1 MLGNS
6 RPGKGIST
14 TAGLALAAM
23 ILGAP
28 GVFAQTSAPAASAPA
43 ASAPAAAATAPTTAA
58 GQASTAA
65 AQGTA
70 PAANAGTLPPVRVT
84 AIDATVR
91 PGLPKPGQDKIKKPV
106 SAIGCRPAMAPNR
119 PYFVEFRSRT
129 AASYGHTFVFHG
141 RLGGG
146 NSFASLKVAGL
157 HPKGDDP
164 STYMQGHWMPV
175 EAETGA
181 SYGDL
186 DEQYLT
192 ARFCV
197 TLTEAEYRKALAY
210 IQNLQATK
218 KTWHAGTYNCNAFA
232 ADIARYIGL
241 DSPNP
246 NMYLP
251 ERFIE
256 RMADLNRS
264 RQRSTVGNTGLDG
277 LVTSTPA
284 PVTAAA
290 PASTPARAA
299 AAAPAST
306 ASTST
311 WSNNFGTNYFVEQ
324 AKRQQ
329 MRQ

>member
-1 MLGNS
+1 MFRIVKTATG
-6 RPGKGIST
+6 T
-14 TAGLALAAM
+14 AAAGLLASAAILSVPAALA
-23 ILGAP
+23 
-28 GVFAQTSAPAASAPA
+28 QTAPAAPA
-43 ASAPAAAATAPTTAA
+43 AATPAAAATAPAASTAPA
-58 GQASTAA
+58 ATPAANTAASTAA
-65 AQGTA
+65 
-70 PAANAGTLPPVRVT
+70 PAPVRAT
-84 AIDATVR
+84 AVDSSVR
-91 PGLPKPGQDKIKKPV
+91 PGLPKPGQAKIKIPV
-106 SAIGCRPAMAPNR
+106 SAIGCRPAMAPGK
-119 PYFVEFRSRT
+119 PYYVEFRSRT

-146 NSFASLKVAGL
+146 NSFASLRVAGL

-197 TLTEAEYRKALAY
+197 TLTEAEYQKAVGY
-210 IQNLQATK
+210 IQHLQATK

-232 ADIARYIGL
+232 ADIARFIGL

-256 RMADLNRS
+256 RMADSNRG
-264 RQRSTVGNTGLDG
+264 RQRSAMTEPVPGR
-277 LVTSTPA
+277 PA
-284 PVTAAA
+284 AAAPAAAPAASRSAAA
-290 PASTPARAA
+290 PASSSGAASSTP
-299 AAAPAST
+299 SF
-306 ASTST
+306 S
-311 WSNNFGTNYFVEQ
+311 SNYGRDFFVEQ
-324 AKRQQ
+324 AKKQT

>member
-1 MLGNS
+1 MFSARKATGSL
-6 RPGKGIST
+6 T
-14 TAGLALAAM
+14 ALA
-23 ILGAP
+23 GAFAL
-28 GVFAQTSAPAASAPA
+28 VAVLDISAARAQTAASGSTAAAPAPASAPA
-43 ASAPAAAATAPTTAA
+43 QTAAAPASAAPATSATS
-58 GQASTAA
+58 GSTAA
-65 AQGTA
+65 TT
-70 PAANAGTLPPVRVT
+70 TLPPVRIT

-91 PGLPKPGQDKIKKPV
+91 PGLPKAGQDKIKTPV
-106 SAIGCRPAMAPNR
+106 SAIGCRPAMQPGK
-119 PYFVEFRSRT
+119 PYYVEFRSRT

-175 EAETGA
+175 AAETGA

-197 TLTEAEYRKALAY
+197 TLTEAEYKRALVY

-256 RMADLNRS
+256 RMADLNAS
-264 RQRSTVGNTGLDG
+264 RRL
-277 LVTSTPA
+277 A
-284 PVTAAA
+284 PSASGSS
-290 PASTPARAA
+290 PASSS
-299 AAAPAST
+299 APSFSAPSF
-306 ASTST
+306 
-311 WSNNFGTNYFVEQ
+311 SNNFGTSFFTDQ
-324 AKRQQ
+324 AKKQT
-329 MRQ
+329 MR

>member
-1 MLGNS
+1 MS
-6 RPGKGIST
+6 RIAKTGT
-14 TAGLALAAM
+14 AAAGL
-23 ILGAP
+23 
-28 GVFAQTSAPAASAPA
+28 FASAVILTASPTLAQNNPASANPA
-43 ASAPAAAATAPTTAA
+43 ASAPAAAASASAPAA
-58 GQASTAA
+58 SSAA
-65 AQGTA
+65 ATPSAPQG
-70 PAANAGTLPPVRVT
+70 ANAGTLPPVRIT
-84 AIDATVR
+84 AVDSTVR
-91 PGLPKPGQDKIKKPV
+91 PGLPKPGQAKIKEPV
-106 SAIGCRPAMAPNR
+106 TAAGCRPYMAAGK

-175 EAETGA
+175 AAETGA

-232 ADIARYIGL
+232 SDIAKFVGL

-246 NMYLP
+246 NMYMP
-251 ERFIE
+251 EQFIK
-256 RMADLNRS
+256 RMADLN
-264 RQRSTVGNTGLDG
+264 GNRKREMTA
-277 LVTSTPA
+277 SA
-284 PVTAAA
+284 PSSSAAA
-290 PASTPARAA
+290 PAATST
-299 AAAPAST
+299 ST
-306 ASTST
+306 ASFSAP
-311 WSNNFGTNYFVEQ
+311 SFSSSNFGTSYFVEQ
-324 AKRQQ
+324 AKKQQ

>member
-1 MLGNS
+1 MICAGI
-6 RPGKGIST
+6 RVGKST
-14 TAGLALAAM
+14 GSLTALA
-23 ILGAP
+23 GA
-28 GVFAQTSAPAASAPA
+28 FALVAVLDISAAGAQIAASGSTAAAPAPASAPA
-43 ASAPAAAATAPTTAA
+43 QAAAAPASAAPATSATS
-58 GQASTAA
+58 GSTAA
-65 AQGTA
+65 TT
-70 PAANAGTLPPVRVT
+70 TLPPVRIT

-91 PGLPKPGQDKIKKPV
+91 PGLPKAGQDKIKTPV
-106 SAIGCRPAMAPNR
+106 SAIGCRPAMQPGK
-119 PYFVEFRSRT
+119 PYYVEFRSRT

-175 EAETGA
+175 AAETGA

-197 TLTEAEYRKALAY
+197 TLTEAEYKRALAY
-210 IQNLQATK
+210 IQSLQATK

-241 DSPNP
+241 DLPNP

-256 RMADLNRS
+256 RMADLNAS
-264 RQRSTVGNTGLDG
+264 RRL
-277 LVTSTPA
+277 A
-284 PVTAAA
+284 PSASGSSAASSSA
-290 PASTPARAA
+290 PSFS
-299 AAAPAST
+299 APSF
-306 ASTST
+306 
-311 WSNNFGTNYFVEQ
+311 SNNFGTSFFTDQ
-324 AKRQQ
+324 AKKQT
-329 MRQ
+329 MR

>member
-1 MLGNS
+1 MICAGI
-6 RPGKGIST
+6 RVGKST
-14 TAGLALAAM
+14 GSLTALA
-23 ILGAP
+23 GA
-28 GVFAQTSAPAASAPA
+28 FALVAVLDISAAGAQIAASGSTAAAPAPASAPA
-43 ASAPAAAATAPTTAA
+43 QAAAAPASAAPATSATS
-58 GQASTAA
+58 GSTAA
-65 AQGTA
+65 TT
-70 PAANAGTLPPVRVT
+70 TLPPVRIT

-91 PGLPKPGQDKIKKPV
+91 PGLPKAGQDKIKTPV
-106 SAIGCRPAMAPNR
+106 SAIGCRPAMQPGK
-119 PYFVEFRSRT
+119 PYYVEFRSRT

-175 EAETGA
+175 AAETGA

-197 TLTEAEYRKALAY
+197 TLTEAEYKRALAY
-210 IQNLQATK
+210 IQSLQATK

-256 RMADLNRS
+256 RMADLNAS
-264 RQRSTVGNTGLDG
+264 RRL
-277 LVTSTPA
+277 A
-284 PVTAAA
+284 PSASGSSAASSSA
-290 PASTPARAA
+290 PSFS
-299 AAAPAST
+299 APSF
-306 ASTST
+306 
-311 WSNNFGTNYFVEQ
+311 SNNFGTSFFTDQ
-324 AKRQQ
+324 AKKQT
-329 MRQ
+329 MR

>member
-1 MLGNS
+1 MICAGI
-6 RPGKGIST
+6 RVGKST
-14 TAGLALAAM
+14 GSLTALA
-23 ILGAP
+23 GAFALVAVLDISAA
-28 GVFAQTSAPAASAPA
+28 GAQTAASGSTAAAPAPASAPA
-43 ASAPAAAATAPTTAA
+43 QAAAAPATAA
-58 GQASTAA
+58 PATSATSGSTAA
-65 AQGTA
+65 TT
-70 PAANAGTLPPVRVT
+70 TLPPVRIT

-91 PGLPKPGQDKIKKPV
+91 PGLPKAGQDKIKTPV
-106 SAIGCRPAMAPNR
+106 SAIGCRPAMQPGK
-119 PYFVEFRSRT
+119 PYYVEFRSRT

-175 EAETGA
+175 AAETGA

-197 TLTEAEYRKALAY
+197 TLTEAEYKRALAY

-241 DSPNP
+241 DPPNP

-256 RMADLNRS
+256 RMADLNAS
-264 RQRSTVGNTGLDG
+264 RRLAPSSSG
-277 LVTSTPA
+277 SPA
-284 PVTAAA
+284 ASSSA
-290 PASTPARAA
+290 PSFS
-299 AAAPAST
+299 APSF
-306 ASTST
+306 
-311 WSNNFGTNYFVEQ
+311 SNSFGTSFFTDQ
-324 AKRQQ
+324 AKKQT
-329 MRQ
+329 MR

>member
-1 MLGNS
+1 MFRLAMTASGVAATALLAS
-6 RPGKGIST
+6 VSILTIPGAS
-14 TAGLALAAM
+14 
-23 ILGAP
+23 
-28 GVFAQTSAPAASAPA
+28 AQTASAPSTSATA
-43 ASAPAAAATAPTTAA
+43 APASTASAAPAAAA
-58 GQASTAA
+58 
-65 AQGTA
+65 
-70 PAANAGTLPPVRVT
+70 PAPVRAAT
-84 AIDATVR
+84 AIDSTVR
-91 PGLPKPGQDKIKKPV
+91 PGLPKPGQDKIKTPV
-106 SAIGCRPAMAPNR
+106 SAIGCRPAMAPGR

-164 STYMQGHWMPV
+164 STYMRGHMMPV

-210 IQNLQATK
+210 ILNMQATK

-232 ADIARYIGL
+232 ADIARFIGL
-241 DSPNP
+241 DPPNP
-246 NMYLP
+246 NMYMP

-264 RQRSTVGNTGLDG
+264 RQRSAMGDA
-277 LVTSTPA
+277 PA
-284 PVTAAA
+284 GAAA
-290 PASTPARAA
+290 PAATSAPAARAA
-299 AAAPAST
+299 AGSSSAAPAASS
-306 ASTST
+306 STSVFSSFST
-311 WSNNFGTNYFVEQ
+311 PSFGTSYFVEQ
-324 AKRQQ
+324 AKKQQ

>member
-6 RPGKGIST
+6 RPATGLSA
-14 TAGLALAAM
+14 TAGLALTALV
-23 ILGAP
+23 LGAP
-28 GVFAQTSAPAASAPA
+28 GVFAQTAAPA
-43 ASAPAAAATAPTTAA
+43 ASAPAAAAAPTAAA
-58 GQASTAA
+58 GQTTSTTPA
-65 AQGTA
+65 AQDASPA
-70 PAANAGTLPPVRVT
+70 PNAGTLPPVRVT

-197 TLTEAEYRKALAY
+197 TLTEAEYRKALGY
-210 IQNLQATK
+210 IQSLQATK

-232 ADIARYIGL
+232 ADIARFIGL

-246 NMYLP
+246 NMYMP

-284 PVTAAA
+284 PAAA
-290 PASTPARAA
+290 PART
-299 AAAPAST
+299 AAPAPAPAA

-311 WSNNFGTNYFVEQ
+311 WSNNFGTSYFVEQ
-324 AKRQQ
+324 AKKQQ